1 MVMTEF
7 PEDASAL
14 DPSEQQIYL
23 RITELEGEIDRLKTQ
38 LEDSRKAKQIL
49 FLTGGALRDEVVKFF
64 TAGLDMTASAS
75 EQTKEGF
82 WLIAEALGE
91 SWGFGEVRDSVGNVS
106 REMLA
111 RTMINRHDSGKP
123 DDFPAILVVNT
134 FNETAELEERDL
146 APPADMIKR
155 ANEDHILLVRTLDLL
170 RLRQKEQAGFAGM
183 KEFQDALRGG
193 GGWFEVN
200 TSLASKLHA

>member
-1 MVMTEF
+1 MTEL
-7 PEDASAL
+7 PESATAL
-14 DPSEQQIYL
+14 DPGEQQIYS
-23 RITELEGEIDRLKTQ
+23 RIAELEGEIDRLKTQ

-49 FLTGGALRDEVVKFF
+49 FLTDGALRDEVVKFF
-64 TAGLDMTASAS
+64 TTGLDMTAKIS

-82 WLIAEALGE
+82 WLVAEALSE
-91 SWGFGEVRDSVGNVS
+91 EWGFGEVRDSVGNVS

-111 RTMINRHDSGKP
+111 RTMINRHDSGKS

-134 FNETAELEERDL
+134 FNETASLEERDQG
-146 APPADMIKR
+146 PTIDVVKR
-155 ANEDHILLVRTLDLL
+155 ASEDRVLLVRTLDLV
-170 RLRQKEQAGFAGM
+170 RLRQKEAAGFAGL

-200 TSLASKLHA
+200 PSLASKLHS

>member
-1 MVMTEF
+1 MVMTEL
-7 PEDASAL
+7 PEDTNAL
-14 DPSEQQIYL
+14 DPSEQQIHL
-23 RITELEGEIDRLKTQ
+23 RITELEGEIERLRAQ

-64 TAGLDMTASAS
+64 TAGLDINASIS

-82 WLIAEALGE
+82 WLVAESLGE
-91 SWGFGEVRDSVGNVS
+91 NWGFGEVRDSVGNVS

-111 RTMINRHDSGKP
+111 RTMISRSDAGKS
-123 DDFPAILVVNT
+123 DDFPGLLVVNT
-134 FNETAELEERDL
+134 FNETADFEERDQP
-146 APPADMIKR
+146 PPADIIKR
-155 ANEDHILLVRTLDLL
+155 ASEDHILLVRTLDLL

-183 KEFQDALRGG
+183 KEFQEALRGG